1 MKDYYKIL
9 EVEENSTEEEIKKS
23 YRSLS
28 KKYHPDVNPDGVEKF
43 KEINEAYEVLG
54 DKEKRNNYNN
64 SKNNPYAGT
73 QFQDIFN
80 SNDDRELFRY
90 KFYIKNLYDDPLRKE
105 SHVDDDIADVRIEYK
120 NNIYYYEISIYRLK
134 MKNIDENNFTSEKM
148 RKDIYHKGPLADN
161 YFWDFLEFSYEVK

>member
-1 MKDYYKIL
+1 M
-9 EVEENSTEEEIKKS
+9 EI
-23 YRSLS
+23 LS
-28 KKYHPDVNPDGVEKF
+28 KLPFDLQEHILVKVMKRYKLRNGNYVRQIDKTKYAFLDYIMRPS
-43 KEINEAYEVLG
+43 IN
-54 DKEKRNNYNN
+54 KN
-64 SKNNPYAGT
+64 SFHYHKDI
-73 QFQDIFN
+73 FQDIFN

-134 MKNIDENNFTSEKM
+134 MKNIDENNFTSEKK